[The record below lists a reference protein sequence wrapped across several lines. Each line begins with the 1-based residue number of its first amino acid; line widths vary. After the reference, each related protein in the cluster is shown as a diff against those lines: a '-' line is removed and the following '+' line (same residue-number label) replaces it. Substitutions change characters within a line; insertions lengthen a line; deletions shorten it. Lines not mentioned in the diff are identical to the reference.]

1 MKKNLIKFLTLL
13 ITSTLIS
20 NIVPN
25 IPYINAFA
33 ETRENCNDKYK
44 VNLTTLYPTEEDWNK
59 DYNYAVN
66 TLTPEVVNYKGK
78 LNTPESFIEYID
90 AYNNLYGYL
99 NKLYIYAYVQC
110 DVDQSNSESNILL
123 SKINSLIAD
132 TSLKL
137 SFADAEIYQNDNSFF
152 DNLLADPNYS
162 SYKSVIEAYKEK
174 RVHSLS
180 EGENKILNKL
190 SNTSEKPYETFTKL
204 TSVDMEYPEVN
215 GYIANESNYGIIR
228 TSTDRKFRRD
238 GSDAMFTTYGKYIN
252 TLASTLTT
260 HMMNQNNIAQ
270 SLGYEDA
277 FDKALKE
284 NNIPKEVYNNLIDT
298 AVNTADKYAEY
309 FNVNKELLGLK
320 YMYRYDM
327 AASPVT
333 LDKSFT
339 YEEGKKLVLDTLS
352 ILGTDYTDKL
362 KKMIDESR
370 IDVYSGANKVS
381 GAYSISDSMAPSLI
395 VMNYDDTYDSVSTL
409 AHELG
414 HSMYST
420 YSNENQPIQYA
431 EPTIFTQE
439 IASITNELILINNM
453 IKNAETNEEKLYY
466 LNAKLDLY
474 NGTFFTQ
481 VQFAQFEKG
490 AYDLIKEKGTLTPDD
505 ANNLWTDITKTY
517 DGDVINTPD
526 YYKYGWSRVPHFYYT
541 FYVYK
546 YATSLVCAD
555 IISEKLSNGDTEALA
570 AYKNFLKSGCS
581 EEPLELI
588 KKAGVDLTNPDTFKN
603 FSDHYGKLIEEYK
616 ACAEN

>member
-505 ANNLWTDITKTY
+505 ANKLWTDITKTY

-616 ACAEN
+616 SCAEN